1 MRNAEKDAAD
11 SEGEGSMVGKGRDR
25 FLYLGTKTFLSQG
38 CFCVRRGG
46 ERKITYVNN
55 VVLTGQRMGKEAVGW
70 GSPLKSRPSLQNNHN
85 ALYIKFKHTEAW
97 YQIVSLLTFPLAK
110 RRNPGKTA
118 RQ

>member
-85 ALYIKFKHTEAW
+85 ALYIKFQQTEAR
-97 YQIVSLLTFPLAK
+97 YRLIPLLTFPAAK